1 MSSTSTTIEQ
11 LRRYKLM
18 KEAESN
24 AMGWWVNPKGH
35 PLPSIID
42 VVPEQ
47 IEWLRGEYLDTI
59 RKSAPQLAPEAVALV
74 TYYLKDILPADYDDE
89 H

>member
-1 MSSTSTTIEQ
+1 MSTTHTTIER

-18 KEAESN
+18 KEAKSS
-24 AMGWWVNPKGH
+24 AMGWWVNPH
-35 PLPSIID
+35 NHQLPTVIEPKPD
-42 VVPEQ
+42 Q

-59 RKSAPQLAPEAVALV
+59 RGSAPQLASEALELV
-74 TYYLKDILPADYDDE
+74 SYYLKDILPADYDDD

>member
-1 MSSTSTTIEQ
+1 MSSSQTTIER

-18 KEAESN
+18 KEAKSS

-35 PLPSIID
+35 PLPTIIEVEPD
-42 VVPEQ
+42 Q
-47 IEWLRGEYLDTI
+47 IEWLRGEYLEI
-59 RKSAPQLAPEAVALV
+59 IKNSAPQLASEALNLV
-74 TYYLKDILPADYDDE
+74 TYYLNDILPADYDNE